1 MEQIGVVPQ
10 AEVPRNVMSILDMT
24 GDTKVIWDPK
34 NPDEVDA
41 ARQQFNTL
49 KAKGFLAFSVKKDG
63 EKGVR
68 IKEFDPE
75 AEKIIMSPQPIAG

>member
-1 MEQIGVVPQ
+1 MDAVVPQ
-10 AEVPRNVMSILDMT
+10 NDVPRNVMSILDMT

-34 NPDEVDA
+34 SPVEVEA

-49 KAKGFLAFSVKKDG
+49 KAAGYLAFSVKKDG

-75 AEKIIMSPQPIAG
+75 AEKIIMSPQPVAG